1 MLTCSPL
8 PMKEPTAQMN
18 LVTPRNGPGEV
29 WLCALAWYTVGTQYL
44 QSKDGA
50 LANSWECNRPL
61 PGTRGHGFFI

>member
-1 MLTCSPL
+1 MLPSTHERANGANEL
-8 PMKEPTAQMN
+8 GH
-18 LVTPRNGPGEV
+18 PRNGPGEV